1 MFLIVLLV
9 MISSLTAAQTY
20 YVSLDQELL
29 QLEKFHQARDY
40 SKNIKFP
47 TTTHA
52 AFKTA
57 LTIAY

>member
-29 QLEKFHQARDY
+29 QLEKFNQASDY
-40 SKNIKFP
+40 SENTP
-47 TTTHA
+47 PPQPM
-52 AFKTA
+52 
-57 LTIAY
+57 LLLRQP